1 METLGKIKSNFY
13 FYNKFFQL
21 KPKPIIYR
29 GVVSIAISLNKFDLK
44 QCGKKL
50 SDIRKSPLVAESEI
64 NFENGVENHYT
75 TNHFINTTTPS
86 SPDPFHGTDK
96 CDRITTDVII
106 IFLLNTIFKTIN

>member
-1 METLGKIKSNFY
+1 METLGKIKSNFF
-13 FYNKFFQL
+13 FYNKFFQFKL
-21 KPKPIIYR
+21 KPIIYR

-44 QCGKKL
+44 QCG
-50 SDIRKSPLVAESEI
+50 KSPLVAESEI